1 MFVFFQFRT
10 RNRLNKSN
18 FDFMSEIIFIHIPKT
33 GGTTIN
39 SAMNGTYWQTK
50 PGYNYRHILTDKSSN
65 SGDLFLSKNKTKY
78 QNEKIFMMLRHPVD
92 RLVSEYYFINNRNEF
107 THLIKSKPKT
117 FEEYVNSPQTQNYV
131 INFLKGNRMYSTV
144 RPTDEDLS
152 SIIDSID
159 TLPIHVGIFEQ
170 FSESL
175 SYFTKHIGIEWK
187 KDIPI
192 KRMTIRRPKIENL
205 SEELI
210 QLIEKN
216 NDLDLKLYEHCLK
229 KFQQESELKPN
240 KHRFSG
246 NRYDHV
252 LAFAARACLYELVL
266 SDKNFIKQNFNFFKS
281 LTFYLLNDLKIRDG
295 KDLITLWNL
304 TFIKTLETDFPNSKL
319 AEAINS
325 IHETNPIEYAYSIGN
340 TIDSFLKSNPKEKN
354 LYRNMKFD
362 KTLVPKIKTPSKKN
376 WIQKLFKS

>member
-1 MFVFFQFRT
+1 
-10 RNRLNKSN
+10 
-18 FDFMSEIIFIHIPKT
+18 
-33 GGTTIN
+33 
-39 SAMNGTYWQTK
+39 
-50 PGYNYRHILTDKSSN
+50 
-65 SGDLFLSKNKTKY
+65 
-78 QNEKIFMMLRHPVD
+78 MMLRHPVD
-92 RLVSEYYFINNRNEF
+92 RLISEFYFINNRNEF
-107 THLIKSKPKT
+107 THLIKTKPQT
-117 FEEYVNSPQTQNYV
+117 FKEYVTSPQTQNYV
-131 INFLKGNRMYSTV
+131 VNFLKGNRMYSTV
-144 RPTDEDLS
+144 RPTHEDLT

-159 TLPIHVGIFEQ
+159 SIPIHVGIFEQ

-175 SYFTKHIGIEWK
+175 SFFTKHMGLEWK

-216 NDLDLKLYEHCLK
+216 NALDLELYNHCLY
-229 KFQQESELKPN
+229 KFQQESGLKSN
-240 KHRFSG
+240 KHRFNG

-295 KDLITLWNL
+295 KKLITLWNQ
-304 TFIKTLETDFPNSKL
+304 TFINTLNTDFPNSRL
-319 AEAINS
+319 V
-325 IHETNPIEYAYSIGN
+325 HELEFKNEINPIDHAYKIGQSI
-340 TIDSFLKSNPKEKN
+340 DLFFKSNPKEKS

-362 KTLVPKIKTPSKKN
+362 KALVPQIKSVSKRN
-376 WIQKLFKS
+376 WIQKIFKP

>member
-1 MFVFFQFRT
+1 
-10 RNRLNKSN
+10 
-18 FDFMSEIIFIHIPKT
+18 MSEIIFIHIPKT

-39 SAMNGTYWQTK
+39 SAMNETYWQTK
-50 PGYNYRHILTDKSSN
+50 PGYNYRHILSDKSSN
-65 SGDLFLSKNKTKY
+65 SGDLFLPKNKSKY

-107 THLIKSKPKT
+107 TNLIKSKPKT
-117 FEEYVNSPQTQNYV
+117 FEEYVESPQTQNYV

-144 RPTDEDLS
+144 RPNDEDLT

-175 SYFTKHIGIEWK
+175 TYFTKHMGLEWK

-216 NDLDLKLYEHCLK
+216 NALDLKLYEHCLN
-229 KFQQESELKPN
+229 KFQQESGLKPG
-240 KHRFSG
+240 KHRFNG
-246 NRYDHV
+246 DRYDHV

-266 SDKNFIKQNFNFFKS
+266 TDKNFIKQNFNFFKS
-281 LTFYLLNDLKIRDG
+281 LTFYLLNDRKIRDG
-295 KDLITLWNL
+295 KYLITLWNL
-304 TFIKTLETDFPNSKL
+304 TFIKTLSTDFPNSQL
-319 AEAINS
+319 AQELDSINDP
-325 IHETNPIEYAYSIGN
+325 NPIEHAYSIGK
-340 TIDSFLKSNPKEKN
+340 TIDVFFKSNPKEKS

-362 KTLVPKIKTPSKKN
+362 KALVPEIKTQSKKN
-376 WIQKLFKS
+376 WIQKLFKP

>member
-1 MFVFFQFRT
+1 
-10 RNRLNKSN
+10 
-18 FDFMSEIIFIHIPKT
+18 MSEIIFIHIPKT

-50 PGYNYRHILTDKSSN
+50 PGYNYRHILSDKSSN
-65 SGDLFLSKNKTKY
+65 SGDIFLSKNQDKY
-78 QNEKIFMMLRHPVD
+78 QNEKIFMMVRHPVD

-107 THLIKSKPKT
+107 TKLIKTKPKS
-117 FEEYVNSPQTQNYV
+117 FEAYVKSPQTQNYV
-131 INFLKGNRMYSTV
+131 TNFLKGNQMYSTV
-144 RPTDEDLS
+144 RPTDEDLK
-152 SIIDSID
+152 SIIEAID
-159 TLPIHVGIFEQ
+159 ALPIHVGIFEQ

-175 SYFTKHIGIEWK
+175 VYFTKYIGIKWK

-205 SEELI
+205 SKELI
-210 QLIEKN
+210 ELIEKN
-216 NDLDLKLYEHCLK
+216 NSLDLKLYEYCLH
-229 KFQQESELKPN
+229 KFQKESGLSSN

-281 LTFYLLNDLKIRDG
+281 LTFHLLNDLKIRDG
-295 KDLITLWNL
+295 KDLIKLWNE
-304 TFIKTLETDFPNSKL
+304 TFIETLSKDFPDSQLTIKL
-319 AEAINS
+319 RSLRNDSVKVEPIDFTYDIGQS
-325 IHETNPIEYAYSIGN
+325 IDYFFKN
-340 TIDSFLKSNPKEKN
+340 NPKEKS
-354 LYRNMKFD
+354 LIRNMKFD
-362 KTLVPKIKTPSKKN
+362 PALVPTKDTQTKRS

>member
-1 MFVFFQFRT
+1 
-10 RNRLNKSN
+10 
-18 FDFMSEIIFIHIPKT
+18 MSEIIFIHIPKT

-39 SAMNGTYWQTK
+39 AAMNDTYWQTK
-50 PGYNYRHILTDKSSN
+50 PGYNYRHILSDKSSN
-65 SGDLFLSKNKTKY
+65 SGDLFLPKNKSKY

-107 THLIKSKPKT
+107 TNLIKTKPKT
-117 FEEYVNSPQTQNYV
+117 FEEYVESPQTQNYV

-144 RPTDEDLS
+144 RPTDDDLT

-175 SYFTKHIGIEWK
+175 SYFTKHLGIEWK

-216 NDLDLKLYEHCLK
+216 NALDLKLYEHCLN
-229 KFQQESELKPN
+229 KFQQESGLKSG
-240 KHRFSG
+240 KHRFNG
-246 NRYDHV
+246 DRYDHV

-266 SDKNFIKQNFNFFKS
+266 TDKNFIKQNFNFFKS

-295 KDLITLWNL
+295 KNLITLWNL
-304 TFIKTLETDFPNSKL
+304 TFLKTLSTDFPNSQL
-319 AEAINS
+319 AQELDSINDP
-325 IHETNPIEYAYSIGN
+325 NPIEHAYSIGK
-340 TIDSFLKSNPKEKN
+340 TIDVFFKSNPKEKS

-362 KTLVPKIKTPSKKN
+362 KALVPEIKTPTKKN
-376 WIQKLFKS
+376 WIQKLFKP

>member
-1 MFVFFQFRT
+1 M
-10 RNRLNKSN
+10 NNSN
-18 FDFMSEIIFIHIPKT
+18 FENMSEIIFIHIPKT

-39 SAMNGTYWQTK
+39 SAMNETYWQTK
-50 PGYNYRHILTDKSSN
+50 PGYNYRHILSDKSSN
-65 SGDLFLSKNKTKY
+65 SGDLFLSKNRSKY

-107 THLIKSKPKT
+107 TNLIKTKPRT

-131 INFLKGNRMYSTV
+131 INFLKGKRMYSTV
-144 RPTDEDLS
+144 RPTNEDLT

-175 SYFTKHIGIEWK
+175 SYFTKHMGIEWK

-210 QLIEKN
+210 QRIEKN
-216 NDLDLKLYEHCLK
+216 NALDLKLYEHCLNN
-229 KFQQESELKPN
+229 FQQESGLKLD
-240 KHRFSG
+240 KHQFNG

-304 TFIKTLETDFPNSKL
+304 TFIKTLNTDFPNSKL
-319 AEAINS
+319 AQKMDS
-325 IHETNPIEYAYSIGN
+325 IHETNPIDHAYSIGK
-340 TIDSFLKSNPKEKN
+340 TIDAFFKSDPKEKS

-362 KTLVPKIKTPSKKN
+362 KTLVPQIKPQSKRN
-376 WIQKLFKS
+376 WIQKLFKP